1 MYWAPASAHGE
12 CDKLANAST
21 IPRPS
26 SKLIKLLTGLRGLMA
41 WPTKNTTVTDL
52 SKLLGMYGLIMTRRR
67 KKGPCGETAG
77 YREAL
82 RSRLLFY
89 PNGYRHWHPKM
100 NTEILQFSLPLT
112 LKLVLKGLLKGQ
124 CSVWFHPS
132 VPWPADSTGCSPMG
146 KVVRTGG
153 ASRSKLDKDYRL
165 ILDFSQAA
173 PTKCYIVF
181 CFCFCNLK

>member
-52 SKLLGMYGLIMTRRR
+52 SKLLGMSGLIMTRRR

-124 CSVWFHPS
+124 CSVRFHPS
-132 VPWPADSTGCSPMG
+132 VPWPAVIALGARLWGRWAGLEEQAGLNLTKTIDSSSTSLRPLQLNA
-146 KVVRTGG
+146 T
-153 ASRSKLDKDYRL
+153 L
-165 ILDFSQAA
+165 FF
-173 PTKCYIVF
+173 VF
-181 CFCFCNLK
+181 VFVI